1 MKRQSYYGLVFA
13 IAFLICSCNNKE
25 VNFSYSPASPRA
37 GQKVTFSNLTE
48 EGETWAWNF
57 GDGSQSTL
65 KNPTKTYKKPG
76 TYIITLTADSSKHRM
91 CSKEITVF
99 DTIPTFSLST
109 DSIVYREEVELKAV
123 VYNPYNKSVSYKWNL
138 PECAVLTKGI
148 TSDESIRIYFSKK
161 DTTVQVEL
169 TVTLDQKDFDIKRSL
184 YIHNGTAISLLMVTD
199 NGLLRQR
206 IFANGAE
213 TPTLLPID
221 ADKTASVGTLIIHQ
235 DWLYLLQSK
244 DDTESAIYKRNL
256 QTQQMKTLVKNSS
269 ATTGNGFYAGC
280 IDKQYLY
287 WGSLSTLHRISLSE
301 EDALLNAPTDYQIA
315 QVSDIP
321 SMEEGTSTGI
331 GIIGSTLFWS
341 TGKGIY
347 HFDSNRMLL
356 ATLLAEKDIQH
367 FTIDI
372 VARKIYAVTENTL
385 FVCNLDGGY
394 LRELSRDATG
404 ALTVNYATN
413 RLYYTTSKGVAYL
426 PLVQTQNN
434 QTIAEPAMLN
444 DITDVSALV
453 IDDVKRQ

>member
-13 IAFLICSCNNKE
+13 IALLICGCNNKE
-25 VNFSYSPASPRA
+25 VNFSYSPTSPRA
-37 GQKVTFSNLTE
+37 GQKVAFSNLTE

-76 TYIITLTADSSKHRM
+76 TYIVILTADSSKHRV
-91 CSKEITVF
+91 CSKEITIF

-109 DSIVYREEVELKAV
+109 DSIIYREEVELKAV
-123 VYNPYNKSVSYKWNL
+123 VYNPYNKSVSYQWNL
-138 PECAVLTKGI
+138 PECAILTNG
-148 TSDESIRIYFSKK
+148 TSSDESIRLYFNKK

-169 TVTLDQKDFDIKRSL
+169 TVTLDKKDFQVKKSL
-184 YIHNGTAISLLMVTD
+184 YIHNGAAISLLMTTD
-199 NGLLRQR
+199 KGLLRQR
-206 IFANGAE
+206 IFANGTE

-221 ADKTASVGTLIIHQ
+221 ADKTANIGTLIIYQ

-244 DDTESAIYKRNL
+244 VDTESAIYKWNL
-256 QTQQMKTLVKNSS
+256 QTRELKTLVRNSS
-269 ATTGNGFYAGC
+269 TTTDKGFNVGC

-287 WGSLSTLHRISLSE
+287 WGNLNTLHRISLSE
-301 EDALLNAPTDYQIA
+301 EDAVLNASTDYQFA

-321 SMEEGTSTGI
+321 SMEEGTSTGV
-331 GIIGSTLFWS
+331 GIIGTTNFWS

-347 HFDSNRMLL
+347 HFDNNKTFL
-356 ATLLAEKDIQH
+356 ATLLPEKDIQH